1 MVKAKK
7 ADAKLAR
14 TTTKGGG
21 RQTKN
26 NPFEIRT
33 NRKKHDILGRKLKH
47 ERGLPG
53 ISRSKAIK
61 KRQKTLLVEYKQK
74 NKANL
79 FIDRRFGEY
88 DETMSLE
95 EKMMKRFTM
104 ERKHQHE
111 SQSKYR
117 LEDEELTHLGQSL
130 GEINKFEDVQLSD
143 DDDDYNDIN
152 DGAED
157 VKELHF
163 GGFLTK
169 KNPDGKPSDSNEDK
183 PRSRKEIM
191 EEVVAKAKMKKYERQ
206 KVKEEAVAMTNKLNQ
221 DWRSVMKLLPQKA
234 CNRLESEKELAKE
247 EQERSE
253 KLEGLNSHETSSSKA
268 DDYDV
273 IVRQLAFE
281 AKATDDDDVDDD
293 DDNNDEDDDDDD
305 SNCEAESGKEDDA
318 SDVESDVSNDEMET
332 DQTRSSPVKQQEKRK
347 SSGAKY
353 LYLAFKIRSEVE
365 ETKRELPFTFTAPES
380 YSEFKQLVKDWS
392 YKDQL
397 TIIERIKTCN
407 NPNVTPQNKPKMETF
422 FAILLAYF
430 SELSTMGSE
439 EMKLVDKLSRQL
451 FDIAQYSP
459 VNSAKHM
466 QQIVK
471 DIQERFAE
479 NRDRRGGKGMFPDL
493 SELLNLRVV
502 SMLFSASDFKHVVCT
517 PAILLLSQVLAQVG
531 NLVRLESYATGNT
544 SLSVFLLQ
552 SQTTSSLTF
561 IEFSQRSLSQN
572 VEFLQ
577 QVEYFIRSSGLVV
590 KPLPITKTLG
600 EVTEEESMKD
610 EIRVNTLSHCLSL
623 LSKFLDLYQDL
634 LASFEIFAPVKEH
647 LLRLPIGLYPHSV
660 KELHTSLL
668 SRIKELYDKS
678 LRRRHLTLQTRKP
691 QAIKIYEPKFK
702 EHYEIRHGRRGG
714 NKVANDKQKLRYKYK
729 KEFKLKAVDE
739 NSITTA
745 FFCGC
750 IMFLKQVEYFIRCS
764 GLVVK
769 PLPITKTLGEV
780 TEEEST
786 KDAVRVN
793 TLSHCLSLLS
803 KFLDLYQDLL
813 ASFEIFAPVK
823 EHLLRLP
830 IGLYP
835 HSVKELHT
843 SLLSRIKE
851 LYDKS
856 LRRRHLTLQTRKPQA
871 IKIYEPKFKEHYEI
885 RHGRR
890 GGNKVA
896 NDKQKLRYKYKKE
909 FKGAIR
915 EIRKDNQF
923 LAKQKLKEQ
932 LERDTERM
940 RKVKEI
946 EHLLSS
952 QQGEVNE
959 MKRIKRKL
967 GKIP

>member
-21 RQTKN
+21 RHTKN
-26 NPFEIRT
+26 NPFEIHT
-33 NRKKHDILGRKLKH
+33 NRKKHDILGRKVKH

-95 EKMMKRFTM
+95 EKMMRRFTM

-247 EQERSE
+247 EQERLE

-268 DDYDV
+268 DDYDI

-281 AKATDDDDVDDD
+281 AKATPCNRLKSEKELAKEEQERLEKLELKRQRRMKGFHAVDAKAKHVSADDLGDSFTPAEDNRVLLSYPDTSVWNIMGGEVEHEDNGKHSDEEREGEKDSSDDDDDDVDDD
-293 DDNNDEDDDDDD
+293 DDNDDDDDDDDD

-332 DQTRSSPVKQQEKRK
+332 DQTRSSPVKQQEQNKK
-347 SSGAKY
+347 Q
-353 LYLAFKIRSEVE
+353 KIRSEVE

-517 PAILLLSQVLAQVG
+517 PAILLLSQVLAQCPVRCMRDVFRG
-531 NLVRLESYATGNT
+531 LFVCDLVFEYVFLSKRIAPEAINFLCGILFMASKKDGHPPQLVLPFKENSKWRDLLKLESD
-544 SLSVFLLQ
+544 
-552 SQTTSSLTF
+552 
-561 IEFSQRSLSQN
+561 
-572 VEFLQ
+572 
-577 QVEYFIRSSGLVV
+577 SSGLVV

-600 EVTEEESMKD
+600 EVTEEESTKD

-691 QAIKIYEPKFK
+691 
-702 EHYEIRHGRRGG
+702 R
-714 NKVANDKQKLRYKYK
+714 
-729 KEFKLKAVDE
+729 
-739 NSITTA
+739 
-745 FFCGC
+745 
-750 IMFLKQVEYFIRCS
+750 
-764 GLVVK
+764 
-769 PLPITKTLGEV
+769 
-780 TEEEST
+780 
-786 KDAVRVN
+786 
-793 TLSHCLSLLS
+793 
-803 KFLDLYQDLL
+803 
-813 ASFEIFAPVK
+813 
-823 EHLLRLP
+823 
-830 IGLYP
+830 
-835 HSVKELHT
+835 
-843 SLLSRIKE
+843 
-851 LYDKS
+851 
-856 LRRRHLTLQTRKPQA
+856 A